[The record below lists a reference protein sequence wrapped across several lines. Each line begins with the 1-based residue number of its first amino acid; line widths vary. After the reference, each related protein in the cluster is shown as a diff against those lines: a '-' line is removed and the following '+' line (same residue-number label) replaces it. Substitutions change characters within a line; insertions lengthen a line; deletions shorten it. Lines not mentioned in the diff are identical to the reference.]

1 MQEQTQIPQDIEDRI
16 INSAEVH
23 AAKYGVQTSTG
34 LDTDPYI
41 EAGYICGAKAEY
53 IAYIQRERDTI
64 MLFVEHLDTHYLQDT
79 VNMDV
84 WFDRVTG
91 NPKTREQV
99 YEIYLSLSI
108 ENK

>member
-1 MQEQTQIPQDIEDRI
+1 MQEQTTIQIPKEIEDRI
-16 INSAEVH
+16 ADSANKYLEQCL
-23 AAKYGVQTSTG
+23 AKGQSNG
-34 LDTDPYI
+34 RHQ
-41 EAGYICGAKAEY
+41 GYLKGARSEY
-53 IAYIQRERDTI
+53 IASIQRERDAI

-99 YEIYLSLSI
+99 YEIYLSL
-108 ENK
+108 NMKNNNQ